1 MQRRPDVT
9 FAVSKRVSIAL
20 ASFCYG
26 SHMSSFTKPLL
37 VEITQTEEAGR
48 TLARL
53 LADFEYH
60 IGELGSDDVVK
71 VKKGFKTDFASVPRV
86 LWWLCPPLGRYGKAT
101 VVHDWGYE
109 RQDRLRGEYDMIFL
123 EGMNV
128 LGVPLWKRS
137 LMYTAVR
144 LFGGREWAR
153 RKKAKS

>member
-1 MQRRPDVT
+1 
-9 FAVSKRVSIAL
+9 
-20 ASFCYG
+20 
-26 SHMSSFTKPLL
+26 MSSFTKPLL

-53 LADFEYH
+53 MADFEYH

-123 EGMNV
+123 EGMNI

-144 LFGGREWAR
+144 LFGGWEWKR

>member
-1 MQRRPDVT
+1 V
-9 FAVSKRVSIAL
+9 
-20 ASFCYG
+20 
-26 SHMSSFTKPLL
+26 SSFTKPLL
-37 VEITQTEEAGR
+37 VEITQTELAGR

-60 IGELGSDDVVK
+60 VCELGSDDVVK
-71 VKKGFKTDFASVPRV
+71 VRKGFKTDFASVPRV

-109 RQDRLRGEYDMIFL
+109 KQNRTRAEYDLIFL

-144 LFGGREWAR
+144 AFGGREWKR
-153 RKKAKS
+153 RKKTKS